1 MTTYLDNVQNAL
13 MGSLCLRH
21 FPSEKV
27 ERHEKPEVEMK
38 DLMPEKSGVQ
48 NFLCLNPV
56 TIARGNKE
64 KCLIEPSIN
73 STRISFVFKHSDRMD
88 SLICKKIS
96 NFFSRRADAF
106 MILRKKPVEGY
117 DLSFQITAEHLERFD
132 KNLLIDFILEFLET
146 MEADIS
152 EMKLNVNTQ
161 TRVAASYFVNC
172 ITGRIPL
179 E

>member
-1 MTTYLDNVQNAL
+1 
-13 MGSLCLRH
+13 
-21 FPSEKV
+21 
-27 ERHEKPEVEMK
+27 
-38 DLMPEKSGVQ
+38 
-48 NFLCLNPV
+48 
-56 TIARGNKE
+56 
-64 KCLIEPSIN
+64 
-73 STRISFVFKHSDRMD
+73 
-88 SLICKKIS
+88 
-96 NFFSRRADAF
+96 

-117 DLSFQITAEHLERFD
+117 DISFQITAEHLEKFD
-132 KNLLIDFILEFLET
+132 KILLIDFILEFLET